1 MANFY
6 TDNPSLKHHLHHPL
20 MKRIVELK
28 ERGYADKDTYD
39 YAPIDFE
46 DAMDSYEKVLEIVGE
61 ICGEIIAPN
70 AEGVDHEGPTV
81 ANGRVTYASGTQQNL
96 DAVRKAGLM
105 GIAMP
110 RRYNGLNFPIVPY
123 IMAADWFP
131 VPTPVSRTFGVYKIV
146 PRPYTSSATRIN
158 ANVTSLVFA
167 TERPCLWT

>member
-70 AEGVDHEGPTV
+70 AEGVDHEGPT
-81 ANGRVTYASGTQQNL
+81 
-96 DAVRKAGLM
+96 DRKST
-105 GIAMP
+105 
-110 RRYNGLNFPIVPY
+110 RLN
-123 IMAADWFP
+123 
-131 VPTPVSRTFGVYKIV
+131 
-146 PRPYTSSATRIN
+146 SSHI
-158 ANVTSLVFA
+158 L
-167 TERPCLWT
+167 

>member
-110 RRYNGLNFPIVPY
+110 RRYNG
-123 IMAADWFP
+123 
-131 VPTPVSRTFGVYKIV
+131 
-146 PRPYTSSATRIN
+146 
-158 ANVTSLVFA
+158 
-167 TERPCLWT
+167 

>member
-70 AEGVDHEGPTV
+70 AEGVDHEGPPGERT
-81 ANGRVTYASGTQQNL
+81 
-96 DAVRKAGLM
+96 D
-105 GIAMP
+105 
-110 RRYNGLNFPIVPY
+110 
-123 IMAADWFP
+123 
-131 VPTPVSRTFGVYKIV
+131 VSRTLPGHSKTSMPFA
-146 PRPYTSSATRIN
+146 RPA
-158 ANVTSLVFA
+158 
-167 TERPCLWT
+167 